1 MILKKAILWK
11 PILWKK
17 LKDRIT
23 SEKKGDKM
31 ASHTRLIRINEE
43 IRKEISQLINHE
55 LKDPRIQSLISVLRV
70 ETTNDLKQTKVFVSM
85 LGTEEEKKEAL
96 EGLKSA
102 GGFIRKELAK
112 RINLRNTPEVLFKLD
127 ESIEYSMHLEQ
138 LIKEVNKK
146 GEEDS

>member
-1 MILKKAILWK
+1 
-11 PILWKK
+11 
-17 LKDRIT
+17 
-23 SEKKGDKM
+23 M